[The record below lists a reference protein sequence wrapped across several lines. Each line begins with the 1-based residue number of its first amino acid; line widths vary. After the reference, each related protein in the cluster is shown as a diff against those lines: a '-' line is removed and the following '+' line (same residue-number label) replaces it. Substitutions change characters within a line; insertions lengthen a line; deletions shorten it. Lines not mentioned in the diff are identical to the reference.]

1 VFSVKQGDT
10 EPPLQV
16 LLKDSNGR
24 AVVVNDGDLVTFRM
38 APVSAS
44 VGVIVN
50 EAATVNDPL
59 VGDVQ
64 YDWPGGAPSP
74 GLYRAEFHLARL
86 AGDELTFP
94 GDGYI
99 DVKVDPALV

>member
-1 VFSVKQGDT
+1 MFSVKQGDT

-16 LLKDSNGR
+16 LLKDANGR
-24 AVVVNDGDLVTFRM
+24 AVVVNVGDVVTFRM
-38 APVSAS
+38 GPVSS
-44 VGVIVN
+44 GVGVAVN
-50 EAATVNDPL
+50 EPATVNDPL
-59 VGDVQ
+59 AGDVQ

-74 GLYRAEFHLARL
+74 GLYRAEFHLARVG
-86 AGDELTFP
+86 GDELTFP